1 MVQFKLINMR
11 RIFRLQLVCLFLI
24 AGLVT
29 YAQSGPDKSYNYF
42 DFKKKP
48 IYYGISL
55 GINNSSFVVNHSKS
69 FVLND
74 SISLNHPISKPG
86 LTFQGIFNLKLGE
99 YFDFRVLAGFSL
111 AERSLAF
118 YKPGEASPYFTEKIE
133 FVYADIPF
141 LIRYKS
147 APFRDKRVFA
157 VAGLKYSY
165 DVNGFSRSERAEDF
179 VTVVPHDFSL
189 EVGAG
194 MQFFFPYFILSPE
207 IKMSQGIGNV
217 LSFNNELNESRVIE
231 TLLSRTFTLSFHF
244 EG

>member
-1 MVQFKLINMR
+1 MGKFKFWHMRSIHWIQVALI
-11 RIFRLQLVCLFLI
+11 VLFGYAASFAQ
-24 AGLVT
+24 AG
-29 YAQSGPDKSYNYF
+29 SNNSYNYL
-42 DFKKKP
+42 DFKNKP
-48 IYYGISL
+48 VYYGISL
-55 GINNSSFVVNHSKS
+55 GVNNSTFVINHSKN
-69 FVLND
+69 FILND
-74 SISLNHPISKPG
+74 SISVNQPISRPG
-86 LTFQGIFNLKLGE
+86 LTFQGIFNLKLGQ

-111 AERSLAF
+111 SERSLT
-118 YKPGEASPYFTEKIE
+118 YYQPGELNPYFTEKIE
-133 FVYADIPF
+133 FVYADIPL

-165 DVNGFSRSERAEDF
+165 DVNGFSRSARAEDF

-217 LSFNNELNESRVIE
+217 LSFNNQLNESQVIE
-231 TLLSRTFTLSFHF
+231 ALLSRTFTLSFHF